1 MLERHREID
10 GEDAPFPGE
19 VAHVKG
25 AAVGLNTLAADGQPE
40 AQTCA
45 VGAPAF
51 EGTEELLGKAVCQPS
66 ALVLD
71 FDANPAGPCHG
82 PEQDMPFA
90 AAELE
95 RVAEEIRDGGR
106 EQQAIGVDGDPARH
120 RRDGEVNAS
129 RGRLEGRRVLHVPDE
144 VGQDDA
150 RAVLGAGAEPDF
162 GQGTVGELP
171 KTDQRSSEHRARP
184 SADPPTTAAQDLE
197 GHHRRREK
205 VALLVCESGEPLHLG
220 LRQRAL
226 AQVEKFRDGRADR
239 FVEAAVEGA
248 EFPGRHR

>member
-106 EQQAIGVDGDPARH
+106 EEQAISVDGDPARH

-129 RGRLEGRRVLHVPDE
+129 RGRLEGRRVRHVPDE